1 MRGRRG
7 RFDRT
12 SRCLR
17 LAFSAGIFAVFGFL
31 VIGFA
36 PRGKA
41 LPSYARQTGQPIAGS
56 CHTDFAGLTPYGRL
70 FKIGGYTAGGGPYR
84 TTLFPGSEDSPRNSY
99 VPPLLAK
106 AIASS
111 NTSDQSDRTWVP
123 PISTMAI
130 VGFTHTQAPLPPPT
144 APYNA
149 NDNVVG
155 SPISFFYGGAITDHI
170 GAFQQ
175 LTYNAPPPGRF
186 GTDPFR
192 HAHLDL
198 GQYRYPLCKLD
209 EPRQFCCYLRHHR
222 KQQSHR
228 PGPLEYH
235 ARLGL
240 PLRRV
245 DPGQRFRAHDDHR
258 RRLCGAC
265 RQRRR
270 LCVCQRPA
278 LPRGVGLS
286 HARPPRAEFS
296 RDRSFWRARTVR
308 RGALLARRL

>member
-1 MRGRRG
+1 MRGER
-7 RFDRT
+7 DQ
-12 SRCLR
+12 SDHASCCLGLTAVAAVCAVVAFLLVV
-17 LAFSAGIFAVFGFL
+17 LAPPAQ
-31 VIGFA
+31 
-36 PRGKA
+36 A
-41 LPSYARQTGQPIAGS
+41 LPSYARQTGQPCGT

-84 TTLFPGSEDSPRNSY
+84 TTLFPGSDDSGGRSY

-106 AIASS
+106 SIAAST
-111 NTSDQSDRTWVP
+111 NSDQSEQKAWVP
-123 PISTMAI
+123 PISMMAI
-130 VGFTHTQAPLPPPT
+130 VGFTNTQAPLPPPT

-149 NDNVVG
+149 NNNVVV
-155 SPISFFYGGAITDHI
+155 SPDKLLLWRRHHRSHRCFPASHLQCAAAGWVWH
-170 GAFQQ
+170 
-175 LTYNAPPPGRF
+175 RSV
-186 GTDPFR
+186 R

-235 ARLGL
+235 AGLGL

-245 DPGQRFRAHDDHR
+245 DPGQRFRAHDDNR

-270 LCVCQRPA
+270 LCVCQ
-278 LPRGVGLS
+278 
-286 HARPPRAEFS
+286 
-296 RDRSFWRARTVR
+296 
-308 RGALLARRL
+308 